1 MLPHSAVATPR
12 LIFDAEQGNVCLAP
26 VYLGYCENMG
36 KFAILLAFAHITV
49 GGGKEEGLRS
59 GAVTSDLCTDLQWG
73 MRHEGALIFT

>member
-49 GGGKEEGLRS
+49 GGGEGG
-59 GAVTSDLCTDLQWG
+59 GAT
-73 MRHEGALIFT
+73 E